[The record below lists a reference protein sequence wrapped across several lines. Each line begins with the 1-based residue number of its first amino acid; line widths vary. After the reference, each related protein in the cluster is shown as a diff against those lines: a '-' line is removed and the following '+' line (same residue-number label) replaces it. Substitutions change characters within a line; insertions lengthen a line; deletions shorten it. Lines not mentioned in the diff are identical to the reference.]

1 MWVRPRTDA
10 TGGIARIPGGSPGRD
25 RKGKKIKRGREI
37 IRKAG
42 LEETEVN
49 TNRNEKKI

>member
-1 MWVRPRTDA
+1 M
-10 TGGIARIPGGSPGRD
+10 
-25 RKGKKIKRGREI
+25 KRGREI

-49 TNRNEKKI
+49 TNRNEKNIIIIIIILIIIIIIIKMGGLVVARVARMD